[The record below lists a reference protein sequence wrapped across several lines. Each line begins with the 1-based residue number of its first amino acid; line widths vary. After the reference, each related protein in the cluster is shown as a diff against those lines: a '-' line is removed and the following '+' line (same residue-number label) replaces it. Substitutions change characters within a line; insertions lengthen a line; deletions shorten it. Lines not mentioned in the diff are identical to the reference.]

1 MKIDSESIEAAAKLL
16 DEAAQKLENSENAL
30 NLLFRSPA
38 FSFGAN
44 FPFDLPTGDPAL
56 TWRGV
61 ENAIEDARFSPP
73 TIAAV
78 QSKTVE
84 LSDLLVQVA
93 HRYADQEAEI
103 AARFERGKKLGR
115 GIARALVKLAAEYAA
130 NNGPGDPLS
139 TARTHF
145 LGSLLGTHAAIS
157 RGDGRGVLAAAVEV
171 AFAMPGVPANRLG
184 HDEASTAVFQHIV
197 AGLAGAEALGS
208 RYAGEE
214 FAAIV

>member
-84 LSDLLVQVA
+84 LSDLLVEVS
-93 HRYADQEAEI
+93 HRYADQEEIGRASCRERGEI
-103 AARFERGKKLGR
+103 AR
-115 GIARALVKLAAEYAA
+115 
-130 NNGPGDPLS
+130 S
-139 TARTHF
+139 
-145 LGSLLGTHAAIS
+145 
-157 RGDGRGVLAAAVEV
+157 AV
-171 AFAMPGVPANRLG
+171 
-184 HDEASTAVFQHIV
+184 S
-197 AGLAGAEALGS
+197 S
-208 RYAGEE
+208 
-214 FAAIV
+214 